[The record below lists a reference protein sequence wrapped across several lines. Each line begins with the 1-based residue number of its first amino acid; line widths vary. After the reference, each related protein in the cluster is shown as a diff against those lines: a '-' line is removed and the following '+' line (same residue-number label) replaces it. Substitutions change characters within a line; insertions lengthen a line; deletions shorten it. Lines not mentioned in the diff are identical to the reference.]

1 MKKRVITASAVV
13 FLLIGAVL
21 LIAPRI
27 SNQIGKQEAQ
37 TAIEQFD
44 ELKQSIESTS
54 AATNPTDETQPDERD
69 SKSGQAEVHGEVE
82 HGVDTE
88 TRTVVYHIDADRLYR
103 DSVAYNEKLKTHQY
117 DLLINEYSYRQASL
131 NLYGNRL
138 ITTPSPK
145 TQALGKT
152 PRA

>member
-13 FLLIGAVL
+13 FLLIGVVL

-37 TAIEQFD
+37 TAIEQFE
-44 ELKQSIESTS
+44 ELKRSIESTS
-54 AATNPTDETQPDERD
+54 AATNPTNETQPDKRD
-69 SKSGQAEVHGEVE
+69 SKSVQAEVHRVVE

-88 TRTVVYHIDADRLYR
+88 SHTVEYHIDADRLYR

-117 DLLINEYSYRQASL
+117 DLLINEH
-131 NLYGNRL
+131 
-138 ITTPSPK
+138 
-145 TQALGKT
+145 
-152 PRA
+152 

>member
-37 TAIEQFD
+37 TAIEQFE

-54 AATNPTDETQPDERD
+54 APTNPTDETQPDERD

-82 HGVDTE
+82 YGVDTE

-117 DLLINEYSYRQASL
+117 DLLIMNILIS
-131 NLYGNRL
+131 RL
-138 ITTPSPK
+138 H
-145 TQALGKT
+145 
-152 PRA
+152 